1 MKIFINGLS
10 SRRGGSLMYL
20 QNILYQYPESCE
32 NEVIVIAPKTLFVPK
47 NRQNIKRLKIP
58 EIFVVNPFARFIW
71 EVFFLPKL
79 LVRLNINVLFCPGGA
94 FSGRLPKNCKLV
106 TTFQNMIPFD
116 MSQRLKYSLGYMR
129 ARNWMLERKLFSSMM
144 KSDLIIF
151 ISNYAKS
158 IIEKKANNI
167 IFNSV
172 TIPHGVDPKFRRE
185 SNKNLICPDQF
196 PDEYFLYVS
205 TLDVYKAQVEVVKAY
220 SLLKSRKSKIPK
232 LIFIGSEYAAYGKKV
247 REVIKKNNME
257 EHILIKE
264 AIPNKDLPALYQN
277 ASINIFASM
286 TENCPFILLE
296 ALAAGRPLVVSNY
309 PPMPEFSGDAVE
321 YFDPSV
327 PEELAD
333 LLEKILDN
341 DILSASL
348 SKKALECST
357 HYDWSVSAKRTWE
370 SINSL

>member
-158 IIEKKANNI
+158 IIEKKANNM

-205 TLDVYKAQVEVVKAY
+205 TLDVYKAQ
-220 SLLKSRKSKIPK
+220 
-232 LIFIGSEYAAYGKKV
+232 
-247 REVIKKNNME
+247 
-257 EHILIKE
+257 
-264 AIPNKDLPALYQN
+264 
-277 ASINIFASM
+277 
-286 TENCPFILLE
+286 
-296 ALAAGRPLVVSNY
+296 
-309 PPMPEFSGDAVE
+309 
-321 YFDPSV
+321 
-327 PEELAD
+327 
-333 LLEKILDN
+333 
-341 DILSASL
+341 
-348 SKKALECST
+348 
-357 HYDWSVSAKRTWE
+357 
-370 SINSL
+370 